1 MLFNSHLCFEMIYNS
16 WFYVVLAVFGI
27 KGIPGF
33 GIGVVAETFLVTF
46 RGQLD
51 FMFSILG
58 DKYMDLNAISKKVHN
73 H

>member
-1 MLFNSHLCFEMIYNS
+1 
-16 WFYVVLAVFGI
+16 LAVFGI